1 MPSPQTLLPL
11 AVAVPL
17 AGAAVLA
24 VAGRRLPTLGCDLL
38 ATTTAAACLGVLALL
53 WPHTGHRPGGRGG
66 GEAVATAWTPAG
78 TALGLASAALACLLA
93 ATAVRGP
100 GGAPRRAAAALLLP
114 LRRLHSGL
122 LGDYLAWLA
131 VGMAALL
138 VAVAAQL

>member
-1 MPSPQTLLPL
+1 MPPSSPWPD
-11 AVAVPL
+11 
-17 AGAAVLA
+17 AGCPRSAATCSPPRPPPPA
-24 VAGRRLPTLGCDLL
+24 SAYSPCSGRTPDTGR
-38 ATTTAAACLGVLALL
+38 AAAAA
-53 WPHTGHRPGGRGG
+53 